1 MNWRTSL
8 VLIAVALMALA
19 APGCGFSVSTAN
31 ISVAAMARDKAG
43 ADPTTTFAPDEPFY
57 CVIQLS
63 NAPDDTN
70 VRALWTAVDTEAAE
84 PGTVIDEAELTQ
96 GDGQIV
102 FDLTNDR
109 AWPTGKYE
117 VQLFLNEGEAP
128 AETLAFQVE

>member
-31 ISVAAMARDKAG
+31 ISDAAMARDKAG
-43 ADPTTTFAPDEPFY
+43 EDPTTTFAPDEPFY

-109 AWPTGKYE
+109 PWPTGKYE